1 MIRKSSRCVLA
12 LVVSAFVLPASA
24 PAQRMESQSAW
35 DSVGRVLQTAP
46 APSTGYVR
54 FNFPRRDIVLK
65 VRDVTVAPALAL
77 GAWFGFSGTPAASL
91 VMGDLVLL
99 GDELGP
105 ALDELNKQGIGVT
118 AIHNHVVGE
127 PQVTFVHVHA
137 EGPAVDLARKLD
149 RVLARTRTP
158 RPVAVATPAPV
169 TIDTAL
175 VNRTLGA
182 QGRAAG
188 AVSQF
193 SMVLPTV
200 PVIMHGKTVVPG
212 QAYATPVNVQMVD
225 ASRYVAT
232 GDFSVL
238 EARVQ
243 PVLSALASHGIT
255 ATALHSHMIGET
267 PKIYYIHFWADGASA
282 AVLAGLRAA
291 IDAGR

>member
-12 LVVSAFVLPASA
+12 LVVFALALPASA

-158 RPVAVATPAPV
+158 RPVAAATPAPV

-200 PVIMHGKTVVPG
+200 PITMHGKTVVPG

-238 EARVQ
+238 EGRVQ

-267 PKIYYIHFWADGASA
+267 PKIYYIHFWADGAPA